1 MSHNSKNRAAAS
13 KKIIRPWLADPG
25 GGSHE
30 EEVYLADPWLQDPP
44 GVKKMFTLA
53 GFVPSAKVSL
63 EQIRSRKEDII
74 TKIRYEK
81 YLIETNC
88 NVFSL
93 G

>member
-1 MSHNSKNRAAAS
+1 M
-13 KKIIRPWLADPG
+13 
-25 GGSHE
+25 
-30 EEVYLADPWLQDPP
+30 ADPWLQDPP

-74 TKIRYEK
+74 ANIRYEK

-88 NVFSL
+88 NVFSWYIGSL
-93 G
+93 VERLLRLMNGMIESPML